1 MGSLFQSTYVVN
13 PEVNIKKINFY
24 STDNLSF
31 ESFEFNFND
40 FPVKCNKGIIVGTD
54 YQDFVLSQAGQ
65 ALNLTDERRV
75 SLARITLIA
84 TKPMCE
90 DTDCLSTFIFP
101 PGAVDGNRHP
111 IRVFQFDQSNQ
122 ACPRDHYLIM
132 VSMQLSDEP
141 EERQKELASL
151 KTLLQRY
158 YEFDLAS
165 EDAEKRCELRYK
177 VNEAKPSYEAIEQPA
192 SERTKA
198 TNCEEIKEQPSA
210 FVEPTQIQS
219 LAEENKEPIPFE
231 YVHSDV
237 LFAVLYIQD
246 SIPSKHEVF
255 TRIFETLNGKTGR
268 NIFAASDAN
277 FDLDLDPNFAEA
289 RNMFY

>member
-1 MGSLFQSTYVVN
+1 VN
-13 PEVNIKKINFY
+13 PEVDIKKINFD

-65 ALNLTDERRV
+65 AFNLADERRV

-84 TKPMCE
+84 TKPMCD
-90 DTDCLSTFIFP
+90 DTDCLGTFIFP

-111 IRVFQFDQSNQ
+111 IRIFQFDQSNQ

-132 VSMQLSDEP
+132 VSMQLSDGP

-165 EDAEKRCELRYK
+165 DDAEKRCEFVNK
-177 VNEAKPSYEAIEQPA
+177 VNEAKPNSKPNEQPDSETTSTTICEAI
-192 SERTKA
+192 
-198 TNCEEIKEQPSA
+198 KENPSA
-210 FVEPTQIQS
+210 VVETTQSQV
-219 LAEENKEPIPFE
+219 LVEETKEPVPSE
-231 YVHSDV
+231 PLHSDI

-255 TRIFETLNGKTGR
+255 TRIFETKSGQTGR
-268 NIFAASDAN
+268 NVFAASDAN
-277 FDLDLDPNFAEA
+277 FDLDLDPHFSEA
-289 RNMFY
+289 RKMFY